1 MTRTLWFGSFGI
13 AMALVGFVLLCQVP
27 ANPSNLQAASGSIT
41 VTLNGMP
48 IASGPILNLVSGNN
62 TTATASPTTNGTT
75 IKFDANT
82 STLLSKA
89 TDQAGTGRYCHS
101 VSGTAAYT
109 CTLSASQ
116 KLTVLTAG
124 MTLILVADTACAAG
138 NCSLVVDATTT
149 AGVSIRQ
156 KDGVTAAALVP
167 GDPYL
172 VFYDGLVW
180 RVIG

>member
-1 MTRTLWFGSFGI
+1 
-13 AMALVGFVLLCQVP
+13 MALVGFVLLCQVP

-41 VTLNGMP
+41 VTLNGTP
-48 IASGPILNLVSGNN
+48 IASGPILNLVSGSN

-89 TDQAGTGRYCHS
+89 TDQAGAGKFCNS
-101 VSGTAAYT
+101 VNGTLQFT
-109 CTLSASQ
+109 CTLAASQ
-116 KLTVLTAG
+116 KLTVLTTG
-124 MTLILVADTACAAG
+124 MTVILVADTAG
-138 NCSLVVDATTT
+138 TNATLNID
-149 AGVSIRQ
+149 GVLTSGASVRE
-156 KDGVTAAALVP
+156 KDGVTAATIAARE
-167 GDPYL
+167 PYL

>member
-13 AMALVGFVLLCQVP
+13 AMALVAFVLLCQVP

-41 VTLNGMP
+41 VTLNGTP
-48 IASGPILNLVSGNN
+48 IASGPILNLVSGSN
-62 TTATASPTTNGTT
+62 TTATATPTTNGTT
-75 IKFDANT
+75 IQFDANT

-89 TDQAGTGRYCHS
+89 TDQAGTGKYCHS
-101 VSGTAAYT
+101 ANGTAVYT

-116 KLTVLTAG
+116 KLTALTAG

-138 NCSLVVDATTT
+138 SCTLVVDATS
-149 AGVSIRQ
+149 AWISIRQ
-156 KDGVTAAALVP
+156 KDGVTAAALVA
-167 GDPYL
+167 GYPYL

-180 RVIG
+180 RVIA